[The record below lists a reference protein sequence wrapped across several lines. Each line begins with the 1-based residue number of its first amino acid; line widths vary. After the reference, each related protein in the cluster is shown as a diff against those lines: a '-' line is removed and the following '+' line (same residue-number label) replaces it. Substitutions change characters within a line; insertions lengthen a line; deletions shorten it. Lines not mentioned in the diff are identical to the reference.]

1 MSTPPTLTLQ
11 EVAELVGGRLAGDG
25 TGTIRGIAPLEE
37 AEPEQLGLL
46 AAKRYVRFVDQ
57 SRAAALLVSE
67 ELEAHVTGERPLVVV
82 EDAHRA
88 LVPLL
93 ERLHPPEPVEPG
105 IHPTAVVG
113 RNVRLGSEVTLDP
126 YCVVGDGA
134 EIGDGCRIGAHVVVG
149 RQSRLGAGCTLHP
162 HVVLYPRT
170 VLGNGVVVHSGT
182 CLGVDGF
189 GYTFMDGAHRKVPQ
203 VGRCV
208 IEDDVEIGSNT
219 TVDRGS
225 IGDTVV
231 GRGSKLDNLIQ
242 LGHNVRVGAL
252 SIMAAMAG
260 VAGSTKIGRGV
271 LFGGQAGAI
280 GHLEIGDQARVA
292 AAARVMRDVPA
303 GETVA
308 GDPARPNREYLRWRV
323 HLDRLPRLSDRVKAL
338 ERAVDA
344 LRERG

>member
-1 MSTPPTLTLQ
+1 MSTPSTLTLQ
-11 EVAELVGGRLAGDG
+11 DVTDLVGGRLVGDG
-25 TGTIRGIAPLEE
+25 TATIRGIAPLEE
-37 AEPEQLGLL
+37 AESDQLGLL
-46 AAKRYVRFVDQ
+46 AAKRYVRFVGQ

-67 ELEAHVTGERPLVVV
+67 ELETHVTDARPLVVV
-82 EDAHRA
+82 ADAHRA

-93 ERLHPPEPVEPG
+93 ERLHPEEPVEPA

-113 RNVRLGSEVTLDP
+113 KGVRLGVDVTLDP
-126 YCVVGDGA
+126 YCVVEDGA
-134 EIGDGCRIGAHVVVG
+134 EIGDGCRIGAHAVVG

-189 GYTFMDGAHRKVPQ
+189 GYTFVDGAHHKVPQ

-208 IEDDVEIGSNT
+208 VEDDVEIGSNT

-252 SIMAAMAG
+252 SIMAAMTG
-260 VAGSTKIGRGV
+260 IAGSTRIGRGV
-271 LFGGQAGAI
+271 LFGGQSGAS
-280 GHLEIGDQARVA
+280 GHLDIGDEARVA

-308 GDPARPNREYLRWRV
+308 GDPARPNREYLRWRAQ
-323 HLDRLPRLSDRVKAL
+323 LDRLPRLSDRVKAL
-338 ERAVDA
+338 EQAVDE